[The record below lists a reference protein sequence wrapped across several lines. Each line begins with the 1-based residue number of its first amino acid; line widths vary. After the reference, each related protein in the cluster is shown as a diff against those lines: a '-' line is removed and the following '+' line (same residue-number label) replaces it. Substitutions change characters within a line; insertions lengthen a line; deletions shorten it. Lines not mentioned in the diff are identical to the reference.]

1 MIHNHNDHHPS
12 HHVGDE
18 LHGEDG
24 VQPEP
29 GHCAQVWGEL
39 CEDRTG
45 ETETRLSGGGQGEET
60 KVISTQ
66 C

>member
-18 LHGEDG
+18 LRGEDG

-45 ETETRLSGGGQGEET
+45 ETETRL
-60 KVISTQ
+60 
-66 C
+66 